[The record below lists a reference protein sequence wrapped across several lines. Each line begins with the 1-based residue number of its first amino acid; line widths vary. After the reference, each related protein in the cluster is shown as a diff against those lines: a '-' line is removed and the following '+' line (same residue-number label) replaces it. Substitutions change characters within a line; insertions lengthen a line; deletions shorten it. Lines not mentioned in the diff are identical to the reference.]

1 MEELVVEDGRVSNV
15 TLGDYKLPN
24 IKDLPP
30 LQTVLLED
38 GGGVGPYRIKGIG
51 EPPTGAVAPAI
62 ANAIADATGARLRE
76 LPITAEKMHRAL
88 RNAAG

>member
-1 MEELVVEDGRVSNV
+1 
-15 TLGDYKLPN
+15 
-24 IKDLPP
+24 
-30 LQTVLLED
+30 
-38 GGGVGPYRIKGIG
+38 VGPYRIKGIG

-62 ANAIADATGARLRE
+62 ASAIADATGARLRE